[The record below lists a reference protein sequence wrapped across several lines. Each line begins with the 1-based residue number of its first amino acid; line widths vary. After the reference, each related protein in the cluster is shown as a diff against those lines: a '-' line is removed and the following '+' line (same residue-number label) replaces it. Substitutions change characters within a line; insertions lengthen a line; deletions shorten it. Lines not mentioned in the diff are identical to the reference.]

1 MFFVM
6 ASQKK
11 IMKVFIF
18 IILAVFLLSSWL
30 VSVMYFV
37 DMNKNSSENL
47 SGDIITWEIPDEGQV
62 VDISSLGL

>member
-1 MFFVM
+1 M

-11 IMKVFIF
+11 IMKLFIF
-18 IILAVFLLSSWL
+18 IILAVFLLSSGL

-37 DMNKNSSENL
+37 DMSKNGPETLTGESLTGELPN
-47 SGDIITWEIPDEGQV
+47 EDEV